1 MLRKLAW
8 LLVGVVIV
16 GLFAFGVCLG
26 WASRK
31 RTRAESLLRSIARL
45 NLGAATFADAQNLA
59 QKYGGEPWNGP
70 SREASCSSQNCG
82 LRFAFDNKPLSY
94 IPGVRGVEF
103 VAGLT
108 VRDGYVVSREV
119 EYSTLTTSYFDFAYI
134 LLDGM
139 KFTGVRDWEV
149 KKLKVDAQGTPHT
162 IEVNLGPLATLDE
175 RARAYSIDLSCLA
188 RLHGCSGP
196 TVVFPPGL

>member
-1 MLRKLAW
+1 MLKRLAL
-8 LLVGVVIV
+8 LLVGVIVV
-16 GLFAFGVCLG
+16 GLFAFGVFLG
-26 WASRK
+26 WASHK

-70 SREASCSSQNCG
+70 SRETSCSSQNCG

-175 RARAYSIDLSCLA
+175 RASAYSIDLSCLA
-188 RLHGCSGP
+188 RLHGCSAP

>member
-1 MLRKLAW
+1 M
-8 LLVGVVIV
+8 
-16 GLFAFGVCLG
+16 
-26 WASRK
+26 
-31 RTRAESLLRSIARL
+31 
-45 NLGAATFADAQNLA
+45 
-59 QKYGGEPWNGP
+59 
-70 SREASCSSQNCG
+70 
-82 LRFAFDNKPLSY
+82 
-94 IPGVRGVEF
+94 
-103 VAGLT
+103 
-108 VRDGYVVSREV
+108 RDGYVVSREV

>member
-31 RTRAESLLRSIARL
+31 RTRAESLLRSIAQL
-45 NLGAATFADAQNLA
+45 KLGTATFADAQNLA
-59 QKYGGEPWNGP
+59 EKYGGKPWNGP
-70 SREASCSSQNCG
+70 SREASCSSQDCNV
-82 LRFAFDNKPLSY
+82 RFAFDNKPLSY
-94 IPGVRGVEF
+94 VPGVRGVEF

-108 VRDGYVVSREV
+108 VKDGYVVSREV

-134 LLDGM
+134 LFDGL
-139 KFTGVRDWEV
+139 KFTHVQDYEV
-149 KKLKVDAQGTPHT
+149 KKLKVDAQGTPHAV
-162 IEVNLGPLATLDE
+162 EVNLGPLATVDE

-188 RLHGCSGP
+188 RLHGCSSS
-196 TVVFPPGL
+196 TAVIPPGL

>member
-26 WASRK
+26 WASCK
-31 RTRAESLLRSIARL
+31 RTRAESLLRSIAQL
-45 NLGAATFADAQNLA
+45 KLGTATFADAQNLA
-59 QKYGGEPWNGP
+59 EKYGGKPWNGP
-70 SREASCSSQNCG
+70 SREASCSSRDCN

-94 IPGVRGVEF
+94 VPGVRGVEF
-103 VAGLT
+103 FAGFT
-108 VRDGYVVSREV
+108 VKDGYVVSREV

-134 LLDGM
+134 VLDGM
-139 KFTGVRDWEV
+139 KFTGVRDYEV
-149 KKLKVDAQGTPHT
+149 KKLKVDAQGTPHA
-162 IEVNLGPLATLDE
+162 IEVNLGPLATVDE

-188 RLHGCSGP
+188 RLHGCSSP
-196 TVVFPPGL
+196 AAVFPPGL